1 MHQISN
7 ELYWRRHQ
15 HQLLRKYMICTG
27 TPSKKYTTVVVVT
40 CSIWWRMTGSPP
52 SITCVSPMIQW
63 MLGLLWSYRTNVLI
77 NLTGILTRRQPETRE
92 EVWLSVPDT
101 GDLPNTRVFSV
112 DCYKIQVLT
121 YLGRSFSFLLTD
133 VCTGGA
139 AAFVLAD
146 SDLLADSMLAV

>member
-1 MHQISN
+1 MSYTEEGISIN
-7 ELYWRRHQ
+7 FSE
-15 HQLLRKYMICTG
+15 
-27 TPSKKYTTVVVVT
+27 
-40 CSIWWRMTGSPP
+40 SIWSALEHCQENTPQLWSSPALFDEEWLDHLPLSP
-52 SITCVSPMIQW
+52 SVSPMIQW

-112 DCYKIQVLT
+112 DCYKIQMLT